1 MIVYGDGAL
10 DSNGTFLQ
18 KKLTNLVLECSNAAK
33 EG

>member
-18 KKLTNLVLECSNAAK
+18 KNWRI
-33 EG
+33 